1 MKIHSLLVLPVI
13 AIILLSS
20 CKPQKAIGY
29 LEDFTDTSGKAQVKY
44 PEPLI
49 QKNDILSIVVYSDAI
64 DQGTTDRLYNLANT
78 GINAATQGYL
88 VDNEGYIQ
96 YPRVGKLKADGLTK
110 HQLSE
115 EITKRLSNELKN
127 PSVIIRL
134 ANFKITMLGEVARP
148 GPISLPSEKVTILE
162 AIGLAGD
169 ISVYGKKDDIVVL
182 RDVDGSVEHG
192 KVDLYFGLYITN
204 RFCKKYIIKSPS
216 PVLFIC
222 FESDSSRDTVN
233 GSSVAEIEIRAQQAN
248 RYRYQEHRQESY
260 IFKEKIFYG
269 KCAKIFISG
278 LISLH

>member
-192 KVDLYFGLYITN
+192 KVDLSSKNL
-204 RFCKKYIIKSPS
+204 
-216 PVLFIC
+216 
-222 FESDSSRDTVN
+222 FESPYYFLRQGDVVLVN
-233 GSSVAEIEIRAQQAN
+233 PSKNKARLSDQVFNQRLGIAFSVVNMVALLYNVFR
-248 RYRYQEHRQESY
+248 
-260 IFKEKIFYG
+260 
-269 KCAKIFISG
+269 
-278 LISLH
+278 

>member
-182 RDVDGSVEHG
+182 RDVDGTVEHG
-192 KVDLYFGLYITN
+192 KVDLSSKNI
-204 RFCKKYIIKSPS
+204 
-216 PVLFIC
+216 
-222 FESDSSRDTVN
+222 FESPYYFLRQGDVVLVN
-233 GSSVAEIEIRAQQAN
+233 PNKNKARLSDQVFNQRLGIAFSVVNMVALLYNVFR
-248 RYRYQEHRQESY
+248 
-260 IFKEKIFYG
+260 
-269 KCAKIFISG
+269 
-278 LISLH
+278 

>member
-182 RDVDGSVEHG
+182 RDVDGTVEHG
-192 KVDLYFGLYITN
+192 KVDLSSKNI
-204 RFCKKYIIKSPS
+204 
-216 PVLFIC
+216 
-222 FESDSSRDTVN
+222 FESPYYFLRQGDVVLVN
-233 GSSVAEIEIRAQQAN
+233 PNKNKARLSDQVFNQRLGIALSVVNMVALLYNVFR
-248 RYRYQEHRQESY
+248 
-260 IFKEKIFYG
+260 
-269 KCAKIFISG
+269 
-278 LISLH
+278 